1 MMRSRY
7 GLQSLIFW
15 VEKNHDWIK
24 KNLDFSERHFDA
36 DNKSVAALVAFD
48 FSLHTCQETTE

>member
-24 KNLDFSERHFDA
+24 NKNLDFSERHFDA
-36 DNKSVAALVAFD
+36 DNKSVAALELPPTYYRRQSVVR
-48 FSLHTCQETTE
+48 